1 MVWLIF
7 FSMNQPLT
15 WASCKHRLSV
25 QLRSGHVS
33 SAPADWAQST
43 FWEKERRQF
52 EVYYC
57 LGKEKDN
64 KVFMFSLW
72 ERNSLLAW
80 GVDIRNWNAWLFAY
94 LFKTWKNLNAS
105 KTMPALMSHF
115 LSSCFKS
122 VWVKGISAWMWPL
135 AGYHTLCR
143 EEILKVV
150 SSWCR
155 GLGERGWNCWAAAAP
170 EPVRDWRVVMDVQE
184 LRDPG
189 VNESAAGAGAVKQ
202 GFSLE
207 FLLILGQH
215 DALLRGS
222 K

>member
-1 MVWLIF
+1 MQNKLLRENAVPAGSPWEPNPPETEQRYCPRTCSSVSLGYLLPYFTRQNWFVSSVKQMVWLIF

-122 VWVKGISAWMWPL
+122 VWVKGISAW
-135 AGYHTLCR
+135 
-143 EEILKVV
+143 
-150 SSWCR
+150 
-155 GLGERGWNCWAAAAP
+155 GLS
-170 EPVRDWRVVMDVQE
+170 
-184 LRDPG
+184 LPG
-189 VNESAAGAGAVKQ
+189 
-202 GFSLE
+202 LP
-207 FLLILGQH
+207 
-215 DALLRGS
+215 DMGS
-222 K
+222 KEQTGGN